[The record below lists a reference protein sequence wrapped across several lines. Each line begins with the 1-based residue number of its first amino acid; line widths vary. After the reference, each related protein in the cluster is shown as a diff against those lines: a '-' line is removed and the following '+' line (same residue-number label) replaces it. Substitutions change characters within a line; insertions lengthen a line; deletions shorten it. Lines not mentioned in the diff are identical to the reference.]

1 MGPQSTGKGTCPTL
15 AEERRRRITG
25 TDLPGFAL
33 FCSIRLA
40 KKVATRVSHDVGMP
54 SGKQQWPTLRGQE
67 KKVPLTDCSF
77 FNYLKS
83 SRMN

>member
-1 MGPQSTGKGTCPTL
+1 MGPQSTGKGTCPAL

-33 FCSIRLA
+33 FFSTRLA

-54 SGKQQWPTLRGQE
+54 SGKQQWPTLRGQG
-67 KKVPLTDCSF
+67 KKVPLTDCLF

>member
-1 MGPQSTGKGTCPTL
+1 VGPQSTGKGTCPAL
-15 AEERRRRITG
+15 AEERRRRIRG

-33 FCSIRLA
+33 FFSIRLA

-67 KKVPLTDCSF
+67 KRSL
-77 FNYLKS
+77 
-83 SRMN
+83 